1 MFVRVKT
8 TPNSPK
14 KAVQIVESFRQDNK
28 VRQRILR
35 HVGTALNDKELKAMK
50 DLAEHI
56 KEQME
61 LDSQPGLFSAE
72 QIAGLAIET
81 RNRTCEDSLHVGLK
95 MLREQNRIIVGIHE
109 VYGKVYKEFDFDK
122 VISKTRCKPAAVK
135 NLFHMVMGRI
145 VNHASKMATV

>member
-56 KEQME
+56 KAQME
-61 LDSQPGLFSAE
+61 LDSQPGLFSAD
-72 QIAGLAIET
+72 QIAELAIG
-81 RNRTCEDSLHVGLK
+81 HHK
-95 MLREQNRIIVGIHE
+95 
-109 VYGKVYKEFDFDK
+109 K
-122 VISKTRCKPAAVK
+122 
-135 NLFHMVMGRI
+135 
-145 VNHASKMATV
+145 